1 MPPKSNQYWLVSRL
15 QRRHLVDCQR
25 TLLFLPRMLRTPSLA
40 PLHWRYRWINS
51 GSCYKE
57 GFAVGVLQSPRIL
70 WHRRKC
76 RSMHIHDHRYLL
88 QFLATGNANYCSV
101 HEL

>member
-15 QRRHLVDCQR
+15 QRRHLVDRQR
-25 TLLFLPRMLRTPSLA
+25 TLFFLPRMLRAPSLA
-40 PLHWRYRWINS
+40 PLHRRYRWINS
-51 GSCYKE
+51 GSSHKE
-57 GFAVGVLQSPRIL
+57 GSAVGVIQSPRII

-76 RSMHIHDHRYLL
+76 RSMRVHDHRYLL
-88 QFLATGNANYCSV
+88 QFLATGHANDCGV